1 MTRGMRLK
9 EAKAYVAGK
18 LGVST
23 GDLSDP
29 VVMGDLRSELGLARV
44 VTPEATYPREANAI
58 EAKFRIARLLDLPI
72 NCVNRFAERAG
83 LGRPSSS

>member
-18 LGVST
+18 LSVST

-44 VTPEATYPREANAI
+44 VTPEAAYPREANAI
-58 EAKFRIARLLDLPI
+58 EAKFRIAQLLDLPI
-72 NCVNRFAERAG
+72 NCVNRFAERTG
-83 LGRPSSS
+83 LARP